1 MQSLIAIILLGII
14 GYILWLLWRD
24 SSSTT
29 DGIDRELLAAARGD
43 KALAKRLLAYTKQK
57 YPGKSER
64 WYVEK
69 TIYDLERDRRRR

>member
-1 MQSLIAIILLGII
+1 MQLLVAIVLLAVT
-14 GYILWLLWRD
+14 GYILWLIWRD
-24 SSSTT
+24 SKSTT
-29 DGIDRELLAAARGD
+29 DGIDRGLLAAAGGD
-43 KALAKRLLAYTKQK
+43 KTLAKRLLNYTRDK